1 MRQTEL
7 FSDLQRA
14 LSGNRLEPYLSQSTQ
29 RDTDVALATYLWNLA
44 LCESL
49 YPSLHGIEVSLRNS
63 IHDTAS
69 RKFGNEFWFTS
80 HLVGREKENIEK
92 IGQGFSRRNIE
103 ATPGK
108 YVSECNFG
116 FWVSLFKSEYELT
129 LWRILTGD
137 VFPYAPRQARTRSLL
152 RARLDGIRRLRN
164 RVFHFEPI
172 WQLPDLSQQHIEI
185 LETIGWI
192 NPTFREMTETVD
204 RFPQVFDDGP
214 AAYQARLNTLGQ
226 LPQSESETAMPSRG
240 NENE

>member
-1 MRQTEL
+1 MRQTEP
-7 FSDLQRA
+7 FGDLQRA
-14 LSGNRLEPYLSQSTQ
+14 LSSSRLEPYLSLNTR

-69 RKFGNEFWFTS
+69 SKFGNEFWFTS

-92 IGQGFSRRNIE
+92 IGKDFFRRNIE

-108 YVSECNFG
+108 YISECNFG

-137 VFPYAPRQARTRSLL
+137 VFPYAPRRSRERSVL
-152 RARLDGIRRLRN
+152 RVRLDAIRRLRN

-172 WQLPDLSQQHIEI
+172 WRLPELQQLHADI

-192 NPTFREMTETVD
+192 NPSFRKMTEMVD
-204 RFPQVFDDGP
+204 RFPQVFNDGP
-214 AAYQARLNTLGQ
+214 AAYQARLRMLG
-226 LPQSESETAMPSRG
+226 
-240 NENE
+240 